1 MDRGAGRGEG
11 PSGTTRRQFLTRA
24 MAAAA
29 GLALTGAAFAD
40 ARTKDGG
47 TGRVILGQGAHRYEW
62 VPDWLTPPPTIQW
75 GDTQGIA
82 QDAQGRIY
90 ITHTV
95 HPSSPVGHAIVVF
108 DKDGHFLTSWGEQF
122 RGGGHG
128 LDLRREGKQEYLY
141 HCDTAHRAVTKTTLD
156 GSVVWQKGAPVE
168 AGVYKDGS
176 PFVPTNVAF
185 GPDGGFYVADGYG
198 SSWIHQYSAQ
208 AEYVRTFGGLGTEP
222 GKLHTPHGLWVDTR
236 VDTRLPEPAL
246 VVADRANHRLQYFTL
261 DGKPRSVV
269 RTGMRQPCHFK
280 LRGDEMLVPDLDSVL
295 TILDKDNRVVSQLGD
310 GFPSDLRDAPRAAF
324 IPGKFIHPH
333 AANFLHNGDILI
345 AEWVPIGRIT
355 LLRKLPPA

>member
-1 MDRGAGRGEG
+1 MNGEEDQAEG
-11 PSGTTRRQFLTRA
+11 VSSRATTRREFLTRSLL
-24 MAAAA
+24 AAA
-29 GLALTGAAFAD
+29 GLSLTKAALADVLGKGDGA
-40 ARTKDGG
+40 
-47 TGRVILGQGAHRYEW
+47 GRIILGQGAHRYEW
-62 VPDWLTPPPTIQW
+62 VPDWLVPPPSIKW

-82 QDAQGRIY
+82 QDARGRIY
-90 ITHTV
+90 IAHTV

-108 DKDGHFLTSWGEQF
+108 DRNGHFLTSWGEQF

-128 LDLRREGKQEYLY
+128 LDLRKEGKHEYLY
-141 HCDTAHRAVTKTTLD
+141 HCDTAHKTVTKTTLD
-156 GSVVWQKGAPVE
+156 GQVIWQKGTPAE
-168 AGVYKDGS
+168 ANVYKDGS

-185 GPDGGFYVADGYG
+185 GPDGGFYIADGYG

-208 AEYVRTFGGLGTEP
+208 AEYVRTFGGAGTEP

-236 VDTRLPEPAL
+236 QGEPAL

-261 DGKPRSVV
+261 DGKHRSFVT
-269 RTGMRQPCHFK
+269 TGMRQPCHFK

-295 TILDKDNRVVSQLGD
+295 TILDKDNRVLASLGD
-310 GFPSDLRDAPRAAF
+310 GYPSNLRDAPRAAF

-333 AANFLHNGDILI
+333 AANFLHNGDILV